1 MNLHSIVAPYI
12 AAVNPMSI
20 VGIQISDGSVTGPN
34 GVRVPKYETPGALM
48 ASIAANVLNVTA
60 QTAGKLQPG
69 QTLSGV
75 GLAAGTM
82 ITRQITGVRGG
93 IGTYA
98 LSNEQPD
105 LASVAMTTAV
115 SLLAQI
121 QPLTKSDLM
130 QLEGLNL
137 NGDKKKIYMNGSI
150 DGVVR
155 IELKGGDLVV
165 TPNGQTWLVVQNLEG
180 FTDTAGWVCAAMVL
194 QNGS

>member
-12 AAVNPMSI
+12 GAVNQMSR
-20 VGIQISDGSVTGPN
+20 VGIRISAGSVTGAN
-34 GVRVPKYETPGALM
+34 GVPIPKYETPGALM
-48 ASIAANVLNVTA
+48 ASLAGNVLNVSA
-60 QTAGKLQPG
+60 VSAGLLKPG
-69 QTLSGV
+69 QTLAAV

-82 ITRQITGVRGG
+82 ITSQLSGARAG

-98 LSNEQPD
+98 LNNQQPD
-105 LASVAMTTAV
+105 LGAVAMTTTL
-115 SLLAQI
+115 SLRAQI

-150 DGVVR
+150 DGVIR
-155 IELKGGDLVV
+155 IDIKGGDLVT
-165 TPNGQTWLVVQNLEG
+165 TPNGQVWLVVQNLEG
-180 FTDTAGWVCAAMVL
+180 FSDTAGWVSAAMVL